1 MAAKRAEPE
10 SRSLVMLE
18 TLALVQLYSLGTP
31 QKVIARIL
39 GKSLTWVN
47 ASLKGVPKPKKG
59 DEQT

>member
-1 MAAKRAEPE
+1 MPSRRVEPE

-18 TLALVQLYSLGTP
+18 TSVLVQLHSLGTP

-47 ASLKGVPKPKKG
+47 DSLKGVPKPKTG
-59 DEQT
+59 A

>member
-1 MAAKRAEPE
+1 MPPNRSEPE

-18 TLALVQLYSLGTP
+18 TFVLVQLHSLGTP

-47 ASLKGVPKPKKG
+47 ASLKGVPKPRTG
-59 DEQT
+59 A